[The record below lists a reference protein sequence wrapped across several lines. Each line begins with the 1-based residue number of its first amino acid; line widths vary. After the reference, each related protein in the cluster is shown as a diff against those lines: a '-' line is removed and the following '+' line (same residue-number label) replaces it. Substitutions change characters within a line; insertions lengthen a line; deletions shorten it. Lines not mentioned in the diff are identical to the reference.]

1 MESNNNMD
9 EWVSVSELAELLNVS
24 TQTIYNRAKRKL
36 YETKKFKRGKM
47 IGVLIKRP
55 KI

>member
-1 MESNNNMD
+1 MENNKT
-9 EWVSVSELAELLNVS
+9 EWVSVSELAGLLNVS
-24 TQTIYNRAKRKL
+24 KQTIYNRVKTQL

-47 IGVLIKRP
+47 IGVLIKKP

>member
-1 MESNNNMD
+1 MRNEQEV

-24 TQTIYNRAKRKL
+24 TQTIYNRVKKQM

-47 IGVLIKRP
+47 IGVLIKKP
-55 KI
+55 KK

>member
-1 MESNNNMD
+1 MENNET
-9 EWVSVSELAELLNVS
+9 EWVSVSELAGLLNVS
-24 TQTIYNRAKRKL
+24 KQTIYNRVKTQL

-47 IGVLIKRP
+47 IGALIKKP

>member
-1 MESNNNMD
+1 MESNNNID
-9 EWVSVSELAELLNVS
+9 EWVSASELAELLNVS
-24 TQTIYNRAKRKL
+24 TQTIYNRVKKQM

-47 IGVLIKRP
+47 IGILIKRP

>member
-1 MESNNNMD
+1 MRNKQEV

-24 TQTIYNRAKRKL
+24 TQTIYNRVKKQM
-36 YETKKFKRGKM
+36 YEIKKFKRGKM
-47 IGVLIKRP
+47 IGVLIKKP

>member
-1 MESNNNMD
+1 MNEQEV

-24 TQTIYNRAKRKL
+24 TQTIYNRVKRQM
-36 YETKKFKRGKM
+36 YEAKKFKRGKM
-47 IGVLIKRP
+47 IGVLIKKP